1 MEWMEL
7 LIILK
12 TKFYNHQMIN
22 LIIPQE
28 YRNKNLNELL
38 NRKQKNPQVNN
49 PNVNQD
55 IHMPEMTIIHLML

>member
-38 NRKQKNPQVNN
+38 TRKQKNPQVNN

-55 IHMPEMTIIHLML
+55 IHMPGMTIIHLML

>member
-38 NRKQKNPQVNN
+38 TRKQKNPLANN

-55 IHMPEMTIIHLML
+55 IHMPGMTIIHLML